1 MTRTVI
7 AVAALALAARA
18 SATNGPKPKEISV
31 KAAGKNSC
39 EICPA
44 GSAVKIDAVAMYTGD
59 AWAGVV
65 FFVRR
70 ALQLQG
76 RLYRAPP
83 RPNSS

>member
-1 MTRTVI
+1 MTRSII

-18 SATNGPKPKEISV
+18 GATKGPKPKEKSA
-31 KAAGKNSC
+31 KADGKNGC

-44 GSAVKIDAVAMYTGD
+44 GSAVKIDAVATGD